1 MRFLRQRILWLI
13 VLTALVMLTLWASLP
28 SLSSGR
34 APENNASSGPMYTRK
49 ERFGIA
55 FVSAVPEGQGYVTQ
69 SLSEYRVAALKVG
82 WYSDW
87 SFNANPAQPQ
97 DDTLEY
103 VQLINVRAGS
113 WPPDWS
119 AVREAATRNRGATWI
134 IGNEPEGVYGQGNRT
149 PTEYAEIY
157 HEAYTR
163 LKSYDRDARI
173 AIGGVIEPTP
183 LRLRWIEEA
192 MAAYQARYGTPMEVD
207 VWNIHVQI
215 LQEKEGDWGA
225 GIPAGITP
233 RPGEAREYDLTDCA
247 SIPIFKTLVT
257 EFRTWMKDKGQRN
270 KPLIISE
277 MGVLQPSDY
286 IAPDKE
292 SGDQRIEQFM
302 AETFDWLLSATDPD
316 IGCPADENRLVQRW
330 LWFSLNGSFW
340 DQDTNPRG
348 FNGSLYDYR
357 TKRPNRFGLRWIYYQ
372 NPYRL
377 NVPFVRK

>member
-1 MRFLRQRILWLI
+1 MHSLRRRILWLTI
-13 VLTALVMLTLWASLP
+13 PIMLVVATLCAALP
-28 SLSSGR
+28 SL
-34 APENNASSGPMYTRK
+34 SSGPMYTRK

-55 FVSAVPEGQGYVTQ
+55 FVFAVPQGQGHVTQ
-69 SLSEYRVAALKVG
+69 SLSEYKVAALQAG

-87 SFNANPAQPQ
+87 LFNANPAQPQ

-103 VQLINVRAGS
+103 VQFINVRAS
-113 WPPDWS
+113 NWPPDWAAIEN
-119 AVREAATRNRGATWI
+119 AVKSRRGSTWI

-149 PTEYAEIY
+149 PAEYAEIY
-157 HEAYTR
+157 HDAHT
-163 LKSYDRDARI
+163 KIKGWDPTARI

-183 LRLRWIEEA
+183 LRLRWIEET
-192 MAAYQARYGTPMEVD
+192 MAAYQTRYGVPMEVD

-215 LQEKEGDWGA
+215 LQEKAGEWGA

-233 RPGEAREYDLTDCA
+233 NPGEAREYSLSDCA
-247 SIPIFKTLVT
+247 SVPIFQTLVT
-257 EFRTWMKDKGQRN
+257 EFRTWMKDHEQQS

-286 IAPDKE
+286 IAQDKE
-292 SGDQRIEQFM
+292 TGDRLIEQFM
-302 AETFDWLLSATDPD
+302 TETFDWLLNTEDPAT
-316 IGCPADENRLVQRW
+316 GCPDDENRLVQRW

-340 DQDTNPRG
+340 DQDNNPRG

-357 TKRPNRFGLRWIYYQ
+357 TKLPTRFGLKWIYYQ

-377 NVPFVRK
+377 NVPLVRK